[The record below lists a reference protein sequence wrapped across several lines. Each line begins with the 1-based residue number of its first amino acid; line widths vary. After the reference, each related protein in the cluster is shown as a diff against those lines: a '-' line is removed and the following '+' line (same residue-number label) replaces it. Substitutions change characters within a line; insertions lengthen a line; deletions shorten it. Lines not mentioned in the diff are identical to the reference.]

1 MNDDTS
7 VSTKEIKGDIIVKTD
22 SALTELSFPIGNQI
36 PMLSPMINVN
46 NVSTPEDLGETLPS
60 SNIQNL
66 WLLLQKQCYEG
77 CKWTRS
83 LLFEGS
89 KDRETYHEMDVLQYI
104 GDPIFKHKEGGECYR
119 VYLNPSKYPVTE
131 ELQTIASLPEDTPLK
146 VCTQKRFK
154 SEAYIKLSK
163 DLRDAS
169 GSCGFNLVQKW

>member
-83 LLFEGS
+83 LLVEGS
-89 KDRETYHEMDVLQYI
+89 KDRETYI
-104 GDPIFKHKEGGECYR
+104 P
-119 VYLNPSKYPVTE
+119 
-131 ELQTIASLPEDTPLK
+131 
-146 VCTQKRFK
+146 
-154 SEAYIKLSK
+154 
-163 DLRDAS
+163 
-169 GSCGFNLVQKW
+169 